1 VLAVGF
7 IVEIDSMMY
16 TAMQKGLFG
25 IKLKKVV
32 NETKLTVDVT
42 ADSSKILEKGDSQ
55 CWIFFMV
62 IFITV
67 MLHVN
72 FGPVVSLNGYW
83 QCGNLDN
90 TEDEDVVINL
100 FLKNAKME
108 KLNVTFK

>member
-1 VLAVGF
+1 
-7 IVEIDSMMY
+7 
-16 TAMQKGLFG
+16 
-25 IKLKKVV
+25 
-32 NETKLTVDVT
+32 
-42 ADSSKILEKGDSQ
+42 
-55 CWIFFMV
+55 MV